1 MILVHLFMSV
11 VCCFLMFQVDSGVDS
26 GEEEEEEAEP
36 GANLFVKNLNF
47 NTEESSVK
55 EVK

>member
-1 MILVHLFMSV
+1 
-11 VCCFLMFQVDSGVDS
+11 MFQVDSGVDS